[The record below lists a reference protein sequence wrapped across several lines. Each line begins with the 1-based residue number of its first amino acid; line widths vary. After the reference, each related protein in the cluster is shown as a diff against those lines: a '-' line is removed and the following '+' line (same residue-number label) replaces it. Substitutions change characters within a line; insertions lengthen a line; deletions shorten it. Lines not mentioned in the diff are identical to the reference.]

1 MSTGLER
8 GVGSSAISVAV
19 AAELVFAIIAAF
31 CSSPQTAHLNAKDR
45 AGTLMLWVSL
55 GTGAAI
61 LFTAVLVILDSR
73 RWPPLLGA
81 GMALAVMWCAYK
93 YAIRW
98 GLQSNEPPT
107 EKHGGDNG
115 FTVNENYA

>member
-1 MSTGLER
+1 MSTGFDK
-8 GVGSSAISVAV
+8 VAGSTAVSVAV
-19 AAELVFAIIAAF
+19 SAELVFAIIAAF
-31 CSSPQTAHLNAKDR
+31 CSSPQTAHLNAKSR
-45 AGTLMLWVSL
+45 ANTLMLWVSL

-81 GMALAVMWCAYK
+81 GMALAIMWCAYK

-98 GLQSNEPPT
+98 GLQSDEPAT
-107 EKHGGDNG
+107 EKHGGDSG
-115 FTVNENYA
+115 FQTGGPYA